1 MNPCENIR
9 DSIGSWLDG
18 ELSPSQSEAVQ
29 SHVATCGAC
38 AETRRQLE
46 KIDRTLKTS
55 LDAEAV
61 RVDFLPFWREVQS
74 RINRKRSPFE
84 QLVDWGRDILT
95 APRVTW
101 AIPAV
106 IIVLMGILS
115 LDAYLPG
122 WKFGAARN
130 SFAAVDS
137 IDAHGSSVALL
148 RENETKTTVI
158 WLYQDEEGENDAAAD
173 ESAKS
178 GPTF

>member
-1 MNPCENIR
+1 MNSCESIR

-18 ELSPSQSEAVQ
+18 ELSPSQSEVVRA
-29 SHVATCGAC
+29 HVATCAAC
-38 AETRRQLE
+38 GETRRQLE
-46 KIDRTLKTS
+46 KIHLTLKNS
-55 LDAEAV
+55 LDAAAA

-74 RINRKRSPFE
+74 RINRKRSPIEEFLE
-84 QLVDWGRDILT
+84 WSRGISI
-95 APRVTW
+95 APRVAW

-106 IIVLMGILS
+106 IIVLIGILS

-158 WLYQDEEGENDAAAD
+158 WLYQDEEGETDAAD
-173 ESAKS
+173 ETSKS
-178 GPTF
+178 GPAF

>member
-29 SHVATCGAC
+29 AHVASCRAC
-38 AETRRQLE
+38 AETRRQLD
-46 KIDRTLKTS
+46 KIHRTLKSS
-55 LDAEAV
+55 LDAEAA
-61 RVDFLPFWREVQS
+61 RIDFLPFWREVQS
-74 RINRKRSPFE
+74 RINRKRSPIE
-84 QLVDWGRDILT
+84 HMMDWGRDILS
-95 APRVTW
+95 APRVAW

-106 IIVLMGILS
+106 IIVLIGVLS